1 MTDSDIAGDRPAAAS
16 NAATASVLRS
26 PAAKFFLTGL
36 ITMLLVIPLW
46 VVMTLTSERQS
57 RRDEV
62 AYQIGQEWGQPQSI
76 YGPLLVVPYLAR
88 VPGAE
93 TNQTVIVRRHLVVL
107 PETMEAAVTSETE
120 ERSVSIFEIPVYSA
134 HAVVTG
140 RFGAVAETLFGGE
153 MTTVLWDE
161 AFVSVAVDDLTG
173 IEDAALSLGGRV
185 LSLEPGAA
193 RDGSYPMVGGGSASV
208 GAGVHAG
215 LGLSGPI
222 AGLDYALDLR
232 LRGTDTIRVAP
243 VGRQSAVT
251 MAGDWPHPNFAL
263 GMLPSERSVAEAG
276 FEATW
281 RVPYLARPAPQSW
294 TLERDGYYRFGGEML
309 GVGFVEPVD
318 FYALVERSLKYGL
331 MFIAVTFLIVFVLE
345 TLSPQRIHVVQYCLV
360 GLVLVMF
367 FVLLLALSERIGFG
381 IAYLVAAG
389 ATTLVVASFIGL
401 ALASLW
407 RGAVAAASLGATF
420 GLLYAILRLEDF
432 ALLAGSIVGFV
443 VLSGLLFATRK
454 VDWSGTG
461 RRIAAPVPAATQSP

>member
-1 MTDSDIAGDRPAAAS
+1 MTDSDIAGERPAQPGHARPGVS
-16 NAATASVLRS
+16 FRS

-36 ITMLLVIPLW
+36 ITLMLVVPLW
-46 VVMTLTSERQS
+46 VVMMLASERQS

-62 AYQIGQEWGQPQSI
+62 AAQIGQEWGQPQRI

-88 VPGAE
+88 VPGADA
-93 TNQTVIVRRHLVVL
+93 NQTVIVRRHLVVL
-107 PETMEAAVTSETE
+107 PETMAATVTSETE
-120 ERSVSIFEIPVYSA
+120 ERSVSVFEIPVYSA

-140 RFGAVAETLFGGE
+140 RFGAVAETLFGAE

-173 IEDAALSLGGRV
+173 IEDASLSLGGRP

-193 RDGSYPMVGGGSASV
+193 RDGSYPMAAGGSASI
-208 GAGVHAG
+208 GAGVHAA
-215 LGLSGPI
+215 LGASGPVT
-222 AGLDYALDLR
+222 GLDYALDLR
-232 LRGTDTIRVAP
+232 LRGTDSIRLAP

-251 MAGDWPHPNFAL
+251 MAGDWPHPAFAL
-263 GMLPSERSVAEAG
+263 GMLPSERSVSAAG

-294 TLERDGYYRFGGEML
+294 TLERDGYYRFGGDML
-309 GVGFVEPVD
+309 GVGFVEPVN

-389 ATTLVVASFIGL
+389 ATTVVVASFVGL

-420 GLLYAILRLEDF
+420 ALLYAILRLEDF
-432 ALLAGSIVGFV
+432 ALLAGAIVGFLA
-443 VLSGLLFATRK
+443 LSGLLFATRK
-454 VDWSGTG
+454 VDWSGAG
-461 RRIAAPVPAATQSP
+461 IRAAAPVPGPTQSP